1 LSSPDRIRGATPS
14 RDHQSSSALERDTGI
29 AAAIPPEA
37 LVSCILPV
45 YNSEAFLSDAI
56 GSILSQSYNN
66 FELIIVNDGS
76 TDGSGGIIGRFRD
89 PRIRC
94 VYQENS
100 GIVAALNRG
109 LSLAQ
114 GEFIARMDAD
124 DISLPTRFE
133 KQVGYLIQNP
143 DVVLVGGRS
152 IPIDSNGDI
161 DEDKVSKKVQRHE
174 KRIATDFSTFPPKVA
189 TALHPLIMMRSAA
202 IRAIGGYRHGF
213 DYAEDY
219 DMYIRISQYGCI
231 CNIEDTILKYRYH
244 GTNISI
250 KNTFDQEKNAA
261 LSELDNM
268 RHQLSNLKMYNISQR
283 TFDGYVQL
291 RTFRREIGLSIFNYR
306 RALAAVKL
314 ILAGAPTTAVRV
326 SSRLLGMWLCNN
338 ARYLAKLAS
347 RPQHS

>member
-1 LSSPDRIRGATPS
+1 
-14 RDHQSSSALERDTGI
+14 
-29 AAAIPPEA
+29 
-37 LVSCILPV
+37 
-45 YNSEAFLSDAI
+45 
-56 GSILSQSYNN
+56 
-66 FELIIVNDGS
+66 
-76 TDGSGGIIGRFRD
+76 
-89 PRIRC
+89 
-94 VYQENS
+94 
-100 GIVAALNRG
+100 LNRG

-174 KRIATDFSTFPPKVA
+174 KRTSTDFSTFPPKVA

-213 DYAEDY
+213 DHAEDY
-219 DMYIRISQYGCI
+219 DMYIRINQYGCI
-231 CNIEDTILKYRYH
+231 CNIADTILKYRYH

-261 LSELDNM
+261 LSELDNIRRL
-268 RHQLSNLKMYNISQR
+268 RHLANLKMYNISQN

-291 RTFRREIGLSIFNYR
+291 RTFRREIGLSIYNYR
-306 RALAAVKL
+306 RALAALKL
-314 ILAGAPTTAVRV
+314 ILAGAPGTAGRV
-326 SSRLLGMWLCNN
+326 SARLLGMWLCNN
-338 ARYLAKLAS
+338 ARYLAKFAS